1 MHQLSPTA
9 GLGHDGRCCP
19 GIFPWLRLKPVPGS
33 ILTEAPRETRQR
45 HTNILKLVI
54 SKFLRLV
61 FIHSY
66 FTAAFYIIN
75 IIYLPALYLA
85 NIPQIYDNVMQRK
98 GLLWMRLP
106 SSEWRGRISPWISP
120 VHQQNRFPTTI
131 LWYLQYSTFYS
142 T

>member
-1 MHQLSPTA
+1 MIFLILEYLYGAVSNLAELLFKKLIDIFLS
-9 GLGHDGRCCP
+9 
-19 GIFPWLRLKPVPGS
+19 
-33 ILTEAPRETRQR
+33 EAPRGLAQR

>member
-1 MHQLSPTA
+1 MHMTMHSIRTA
-9 GLGHDGRCCP
+9 APVPVCTVLTLTLDA
-19 GIFPWLRLKPVPGS
+19 LRL
-33 ILTEAPRETRQR
+33 ANC

-54 SKFLRLV
+54 TKFLRLV

-75 IIYLPALYLA
+75 IIYLPALYSG
-85 NIPQIYDNVMQRK
+85 NIPQIYDNVMHRK

-106 SSEWRGRISPWISP
+106 SSELRGRISPWISP
-120 VHQQNRFPTTI
+120 VHQQNRFPKTI